1 MLKALLLSAS
11 FGDGHNQ
18 VANVLYEEF
27 SSRDV
32 QVNVVDCFR
41 ETNQRVAKFHEWS
54 YERITRYFPSLYGA
68 SYRLTANVD
77 TDFWL
82 WKFLA
87 LFSRKALLDS
97 VRRYQPDIIIQLF
110 PDHAI
115 ESLERRHGYPYIG
128 VVITD
133 FSVHSHWFHNNVDT
147 YFIPNGRLRAQME
160 PFLSSKSE
168 IVDSGIPIRHQF
180 RHHSIHYAAH
190 KPYVVLCAG
199 GRGVFPDLR
208 PVVAAL
214 LTGFPNHDVYVLCG
228 RNVDMLHQV
237 RLEASRNP
245 RLRGFPYVEDV
256 APLFQNASL
265 AIVKSGGITVS
276 ELLACECPM
285 IFYRPQPGQ
294 EEDNAAFLEKMGAG
308 IVVRNHR
315 DLLRTISHP
324 DFARWEQSMKRSC
337 ANLAR
342 PFAAESIVDHVLDK
356 LSKLD
361 IRGAERRMGSNRSSR
376 TRTLLP
382 KPTL

>member
-11 FGDGHNQ
+11 FGDGHTQ
-18 VANVLYEEF
+18 VANALYEEF
-27 SSRDV
+27 SNRGV
-32 QVNVVDCFR
+32 KVNVVDCFR
-41 ETNQRVAKFHEWS
+41 ETNRHLAKFNEWS
-54 YERITRYFPSLYGA
+54 YQKITQYFPSLYGA
-68 SYRLTANVD
+68 SYKLTANLS
-77 TDFWL
+77 TDAWL

-87 LFSRKALLDS
+87 RYSRKALHDS

-115 ESLERRHGYPYIG
+115 ETLQRRHRFPYIG

-168 IVDSGIPIRHQF
+168 IVDSGIPIRRQF
-180 RHHSIHYAAH
+180 RNHSIQYASH

-199 GRGVFPDLR
+199 GRGVFPDVR
-208 PVVAAL
+208 SVVAAL

-228 RNVDMLHQV
+228 RNMDMLHQV
-237 RLEASRNP
+237 RLEASKNP
-245 RLRGFPYVEDV
+245 RLRGFPYVEHV
-256 APLFQNASL
+256 APLFRNASL

-308 IVVRNHR
+308 VVVRNHK

-324 DFARWEQSMKRSC
+324 DFTRWAQSMKRSC
-337 ANLAR
+337 ASLAR
-342 PFAAESIVDHVLDK
+342 PFAAESIVNHVLDK
-356 LSKLD
+356 VSNLD
-361 IRGAERRMGSNRSSR
+361 IRGAAHQMESDKIPS
-376 TRTLLP
+376 TVLP
-382 KPTL
+382 KPAL